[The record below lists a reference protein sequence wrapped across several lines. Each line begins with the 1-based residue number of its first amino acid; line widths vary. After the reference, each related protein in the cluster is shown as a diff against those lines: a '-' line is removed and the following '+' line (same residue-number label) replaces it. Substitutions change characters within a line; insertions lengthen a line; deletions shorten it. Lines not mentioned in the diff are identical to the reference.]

1 MNALL
6 QMLFSVPAYVQELGA
21 FTPKKR
27 LVLALTRVWRDFS
40 DRTTHGS
47 ATTRAIKT
55 AVNDRT
61 DKVRGFQ
68 QRDAHEFL
76 GDLLDQIHEELE
88 HGPEAAGVE
97 SPMGQAGEAD
107 EKSLQR

>member
-1 MNALL
+1 
-6 QMLFSVPAYVQELGA
+6 
-21 FTPKKR
+21 
-27 LVLALTRVWRDFS
+27 VWRDLS
-40 DRTTHGS
+40 NRTTRGS

-55 AVNDRT
+55 AVDDRT

-107 EKSLQR
+107 EKSLRR